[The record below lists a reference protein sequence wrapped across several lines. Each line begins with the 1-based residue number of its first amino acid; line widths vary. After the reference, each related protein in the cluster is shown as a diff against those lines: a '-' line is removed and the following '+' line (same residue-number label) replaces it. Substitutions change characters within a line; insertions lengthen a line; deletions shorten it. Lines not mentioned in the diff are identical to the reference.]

1 MRDTLIEQV
10 ALAVFASD
18 GLKYAS
24 RDISL
29 EQSWEMQPELHTK
42 YREKAIVFVKVMGQQ
57 MVELADAEI
66 GKLDASRRR
75 ETGDS

>member
-1 MRDTLIEQV
+1 MRETLIEQV

-29 EQSWEMQPELHTK
+29 EQSWEMQPEVHTR
-42 YREKAIVFVKVMGQQ
+42 YREKAIVFIKVMGRQ

-66 GKLDASRRR
+66 AKLDASRRR
-75 ETGDS
+75 ETSDS